1 MAWKFVDMERDP
13 RREQFAYFRDFAN
26 PYLGVTAEVDV
37 TEVLDWTRRTGT
49 SFFLA
54 VLYASVRAA
63 NAVPELRRRLRGG
76 EVVEYDQC
84 PSSHTVALPDG
95 SYCYCRLTAD
105 RPLMEFLPYAAA
117 EQARAAAE
125 PTLEDGAES
134 ESLLFVSCLPWLRYT
149 ALTQPTPAPADSNP
163 RITWGR
169 YGLRE
174 GRTVLPVTLL
184 VHHALADGR
193 HVARFYE
200 ELERELAR
208 IPGP

>member
-54 VLYASVRAA
+54 VLYAAVRAA

-95 SYCYCRLTAD
+95 S
-105 RPLMEFLPYAAA
+105 
-117 EQARAAAE
+117 
-125 PTLEDGAES
+125 
-134 ESLLFVSCLPWLRYT
+134 
-149 ALTQPTPAPADSNP
+149 
-163 RITWGR
+163 
-169 YGLRE
+169 
-174 GRTVLPVTLL
+174 
-184 VHHALADGR
+184 
-193 HVARFYE
+193 
-200 ELERELAR
+200 
-208 IPGP
+208 